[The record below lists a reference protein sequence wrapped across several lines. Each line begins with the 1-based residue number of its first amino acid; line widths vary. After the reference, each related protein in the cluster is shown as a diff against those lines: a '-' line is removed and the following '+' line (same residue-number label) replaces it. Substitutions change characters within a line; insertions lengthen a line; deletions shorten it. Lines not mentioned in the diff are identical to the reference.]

1 MNKGDEILA
10 NTNSLAITAKH
21 NCSMKRIYKKFETE
35 LGFLLLLLQ
44 EVRTSYDPLSLVLYL
59 VLHVHT

>member
-35 LGFLLLLLQ
+35 LGFLLLQ

>member
-35 LGFLLLLLQ
+35 LGFLLLQ
-44 EVRTSYDPLSLVLYL
+44 EVRTSYDPLSLVLYP
-59 VLHVHT
+59 VLHVHL

>member
-35 LGFLLLLLQ
+35 LGFLLLQ

-59 VLHVHT
+59 VLHVHL